1 MTRDQVAGLIGGVF
15 GAVFIEA
22 NAGSLPPGIG
32 IPLRVL
38 AIAAVLGLLVVR
50 RRGTADDPAAH
61 GTPNNVG
68 FGRRYWWV
76 VAAEGAALLAG
87 LVVINSVL
95 HAPRATVGWIAFV
108 VGVHFFGLAAV
119 WHRPSLRLLGGAMA
133 VCGLVGLALAGW
145 GAPVAAIAATSGIAP
160 GVLLLASVWWGVRS
174 TANPTRL
181 RA

>member
-1 MTRDQVAGLIGGVF
+1 MTRDHVAGLIGGAF
-15 GAVFIEA
+15 GAVFIEV

-50 RRGTADDPAAH
+50 RRGTAVAPGDGPA
-61 GTPNNVG
+61 PNVG

-95 HAPRATVGWIAFV
+95 HAPGATVGWIAFV

-119 WHRPSLRLLGGAMA
+119 WHRPSLRMLGGAMA
-133 VCGLVGLALAGW
+133 VCGLAGLILAGC
-145 GAPVAAIAATSGIAP
+145 GAPTAAIATTSGIAP
-160 GVLLLASVWWGVRS
+160 GVLLLASVWWSVR
-174 TANPTRL
+174 PTVTPARP